1 MKDIFSN
8 IEEQIE
14 NIDEKL
20 EGIIKNAIDSKNYEK
35 LNQKITNM
43 ADNSINIFKSGYEKA
58 EKIVKEQPK
67 KWETSFDVQQE
78 KIKKS
83 TEVFKKKPKKEIFA
97 QKDGVYAG
105 GMAMAIIGFILAI
118 LLGIAFLVILS
129 VSALLSFEFLLN
141 IGRFVVMPLF
151 VVVLLVGI
159 IGILMIA
166 KVKRF
171 KKYIQIL
178 SNEIQADVNDF
189 AKSLNKSVDFIR
201 RDLKKMI
208 AARWFKQG
216 YLTHDEKTLIVC
228 KIAYEEYKND
238 HQRTLEMQNKKI
250 KIQQIHEQLPVQA
263 RAVIQ
268 KGEDVIKEIH
278 EKKVI
283 ISECDMTNKLSH
295 LESILKKIFKRVEKH
310 PEVVP
315 LMRKMMDYYLP
326 TTVKLLE
333 AYVQLKQA
341 VQEGNILVAKI
352 EIEDSLDTLILAYE
366 KLLEDL
372 FKDVMLDVSTD
383 ITVLNTMLAQD
394 GLTADNFENIS
405 KRGTE

>member
-83 TEVFKKKPKKEIFA
+83 TEAFKKKPKKEIFA

-129 VSALLSFEFLLN
+129 VSTLLSFEFLLN
-141 IGRFVVMPLF
+141 IGRFVVVPLF